1 MIVILQ
7 RSGDFLEAFGK
18 DAEAIT
24 KALGTVLLTRGDVKM
39 AGIPVHAAEE
49 SIAALRAA
57 GLKPHFIERSEGEKA
72 IWRRTHADFKGTLEG
87 KRSILIYRDG
97 TTIVPL
103 DDLRADEIAR
113 LYPREELEALA

>member
-7 RSGDFLEAFGK
+7 RNGDFLEAFGK

-39 AGIPVHAAEE
+39 AGLPVHAQAEDF
-49 SIAALRAA
+49 AALRAA
-57 GLKPHFIERSEGEKA
+57 GIVPHIVERAEGEKA
-72 IWRRTHADFKGTLEG
+72 IWRRTHRDFKGMYDG
-87 KRSILIYRDG
+87 KRTVLVFRNG
-97 TTIVPL
+97 TEIVPL
-103 DDLRADEIAR
+103 DALRADEIAR

>member
-1 MIVILQ
+1 MIVIFQ

-24 KALGTVLLTRGDVKM
+24 KALGTVLMTRGDVKM
-39 AGIPVHAAEE
+39 AGLPVHAQAEDF
-49 SIAALRAA
+49 AALRAA
-57 GLKPHFIERSEGEKA
+57 GIVPHIVERAEGEKA